1 MKKEHENQV
10 KRVTMNASRESLE
23 ATARLERAECA
34 ASEWQTAANSKAKEV
49 ASLQQEVDSVRKEAA
64 RLVSLLEDLRACESE
79 KAKLQELLS
88 VAQVLS

>member
-1 MKKEHENQV
+1 
-10 KRVTMNASRESLE
+10 MNASRESLE
-23 ATARLERAECA
+23 AAAQLERAERV

-64 RLVSLLEDLRACESE
+64 RLVSLQEDLWACENE
-79 KAKLQELLS
+79 RAKLQELLS